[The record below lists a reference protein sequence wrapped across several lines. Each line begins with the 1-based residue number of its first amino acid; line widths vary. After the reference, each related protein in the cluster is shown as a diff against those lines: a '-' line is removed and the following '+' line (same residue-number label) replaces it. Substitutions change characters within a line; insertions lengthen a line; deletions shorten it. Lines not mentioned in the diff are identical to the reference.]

1 MQLNVALE
9 ARKTQKGMHYSTE
22 VKTVL
27 SGDHIN
33 HFITDAL
40 FYFQFQK
47 NVNSKTANQP
57 KPALIFAHEH
67 EFLPSSPKQFFCPLL
82 FQKDLGM
89 IDQSESV
96 LFAYIWCFFR
106 GQQKKTFSHLSE
118 IYPVSTRWLPR
129 DLHVV
134 VFKTKVPHFKVKNTP
149 LKGTSG
155 KRKLNRMLTLQNV
168 PHPQPN
174 RLCSANFTCVTGSMI
189 QMVLHEL
196 L

>member
-155 KRKLNRMLTLQNV
+155 KRKLKRMLTLQNV
-168 PHPQPN
+168 PHPQAN
-174 RLCSANFTCVTGSMI
+174 SAVLSQFYLCDRIHDPDGVT
-189 QMVLHEL
+189 
-196 L
+196 

>member
-1 MQLNVALE
+1 
-9 ARKTQKGMHYSTE
+9 MHYSTE

-57 KPALIFAHEH
+57 KLALIFAHEH

-155 KRKLNRMLTLQNV
+155 KRKLKRMLTLQNV
-168 PHPQPN
+168 PHPQAN
-174 RLCSANFTCVTGSMI
+174 SAVLSQFYLCDRIHDPDGVT
-189 QMVLHEL
+189 
-196 L
+196 